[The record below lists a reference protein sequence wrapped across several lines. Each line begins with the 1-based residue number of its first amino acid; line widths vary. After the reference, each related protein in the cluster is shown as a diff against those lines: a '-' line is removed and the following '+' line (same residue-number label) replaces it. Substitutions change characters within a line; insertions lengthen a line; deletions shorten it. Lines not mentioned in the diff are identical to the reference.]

1 MKIESSALQMQA
13 QHVAT
18 RVHTQSSRFEAWV
31 GDRRPAN
38 ASNTARAAP
47 AVQISSAARLA
58 QAAQAHQA
66 TQMATTTATE
76 ATTAPSETDADE
88 GLTPQLALMRDLIA
102 LMTGVRVRVYTGP
115 EASAEA
121 PNPPRRP
128 AQAQADSAPGRQRA
142 GFGLVYEQREVIEET
157 ERTQFSAQGVVR
169 TADGREI
176 RFTLQLDMQRS
187 YRQESSFSLRL
198 GDATAIDPLVIN
210 FDGTA
215 AQLQDQRFSFDLNGD
230 GEAEN
235 VPLLAGNRGY
245 LALDTNQNALID
257 NGLELF
263 GPGTGNGFAELARHD
278 TDGNGWIDEADPVY
292 QQLRVWTPSADGTG
306 RLQTLAELGV
316 GAVQTAASAT
326 TPFALRTADNTSLGA
341 VRSTS
346 VYLREDG
353 GVGTVQQIDL
363 SV

>member
-38 ASNTARAAP
+38 APSPARAAP

-58 QAAQAHQA
+58 QAAQSSQ
-66 TQMATTTATE
+66 ATE
-76 ATTAPSETDADE
+76 ATAAPRETETDE

-115 EASAEA
+115 ETPAEA
-121 PNPPRRP
+121 PTPPRRP
-128 AQAQADSAPGRQRA
+128 AQAQADPPTGRQRA

-215 AQLQDQRFSFDLNGD
+215 AQLQDQRFAFDLNGD
-230 GEAEN
+230 GETEN

-263 GPGTGNGFAELARHD
+263 GPGTGNGFAELAQHD
-278 TDGNGWIDEADPVY
+278 SDGNGWIDEADPVY

-316 GAVQTAASAT
+316 GAVQTAASAA
-326 TPFALRTADNTSLGA
+326 TPFALRAADNTPLGA

-353 GVGTVQQIDL
+353 GLGTVQQIDL

>member
-13 QHVAT
+13 QHAAT

-58 QAAQAHQA
+58 QAAQARQA
-66 TQMATTTATE
+66 TATE
-76 ATTAPSETDADE
+76 ATEAADE
-88 GLTPQLALMRDLIA
+88 GLTPQLTLMRDLIA
-102 LMTGVRVRVYTGP
+102 LMTGVRVRVYSGP

-121 PNPPRRP
+121 PIPPQRP

-142 GFGLVYEQREVIEET
+142 GFGLVYEQREVTEET

-363 SV
+363 SA

>member
-13 QHVAT
+13 QHAAT

-38 ASNTARAAP
+38 ALSPARAAP

-58 QAAQAHQA
+58 QAAQSSQ
-66 TQMATTTATE
+66 ATE
-76 ATTAPSETDADE
+76 AASAPRETDADE

-215 AQLQDQRFSFDLNGD
+215 AQLQDQRFAFDLNGD

-263 GPGTGNGFAELARHD
+263 GPGTGNGFGELARHD
-278 TDGNGWIDEADPVY
+278 SDGNGWIDEADPVY

-326 TPFALRTADNTSLGA
+326 TPFALRTADNTPLGA

>member
-38 ASNTARAAP
+38 APSPTRAAP

-58 QAAQAHQA
+58 QAAQSSQ
-66 TQMATTTATE
+66 ATE
-76 ATTAPSETDADE
+76 AASAPRETDADE
-88 GLTPQLALMRDLIA
+88 GLTPQLAMIRDLIA

-115 EASAEA
+115 EAPAEA
-121 PNPPRRP
+121 PTPPKRP
-128 AQAQADSAPGRQRA
+128 AQAQADQAPGRQRA

-215 AQLQDQRFSFDLNGD
+215 AQLQDQRFAFDLNGD
-230 GEAEN
+230 GETEN

-245 LALDTNQNALID
+245 LALDTNRNALID

-278 TDGNGWIDEADPVY
+278 SDGNGWIDEADPVY

-326 TPFALRTADNTSLGA
+326 TPFALRTADNAHLGA
-341 VRSTS
+341 VRSTN

>member
-13 QHVAT
+13 QHAAT

-58 QAAQAHQA
+58 QAAQARQ
-66 TQMATTTATE
+66 ATTTATE
-76 ATTAPSETDADE
+76 ATEAPRETDADE

-102 LMTGVRVRVYTGP
+102 LMIGVRVRVYTGQG
-115 EASAEA
+115 ASAEA
-121 PNPPRRP
+121 PTPPQRP

-235 VPLLAGNRGY
+235 VPLLTGNRGY

>member
-38 ASNTARAAP
+38 APSPARAAP

-58 QAAQAHQA
+58 QAAQARQ
-66 TQMATTTATE
+66 ATTTATE
-76 ATTAPSETDADE
+76 ATEAARDTDADE

-121 PNPPRRP
+121 PTPPQRP

-215 AQLQDQRFSFDLNGD
+215 AQLQDQRFAFDLNGD
-230 GEAEN
+230 GETEN

-257 NGLELF
+257 NGLAF
-263 GPGTGNGFAELARHD
+263 
-278 TDGNGWIDEADPVY
+278 
-292 QQLRVWTPSADGTG
+292 
-306 RLQTLAELGV
+306 
-316 GAVQTAASAT
+316 
-326 TPFALRTADNTSLGA
+326 
-341 VRSTS
+341 
-346 VYLREDG
+346 
-353 GVGTVQQIDL
+353 
-363 SV
+363 

>member
-38 ASNTARAAP
+38 APSPARAVP

-58 QAAQAHQA
+58 QAAQS
-66 TQMATTTATE
+66 TE
-76 ATTAPSETDADE
+76 ATTAPRETDADE

-102 LMTGVRVRVYTGP
+102 LMTGVRVRVYTGT
-115 EASAEA
+115 EA
-121 PNPPRRP
+121 PTEAPTPPRRP
-128 AQAQADSAPGRQRA
+128 AQAQAESAPGRQRA

-215 AQLQDQRFSFDLNGD
+215 AQLQDQRFAFDLNGD
-230 GEAEN
+230 GETDN

-263 GPGTGNGFAELARHD
+263 GPGTGNGFAELAQHD
-278 TDGNGWIDEADPVY
+278 SDGNGWIDEADPVY

-316 GAVQTAASAT
+316 GAVQTATSAT
-326 TPFALRTADNTSLGA
+326 TPFALRTADNTPLGA

>member
-38 ASNTARAAP
+38 APSPARAAP

-58 QAAQAHQA
+58 QAAQS
-66 TQMATTTATE
+66 TE
-76 ATTAPSETDADE
+76 ATTAPRETDADK

-102 LMTGVRVRVYTGP
+102 LMTGVRVRVYTGTETP
-115 EASAEA
+115 TEA
-121 PNPPRRP
+121 PTLPLRP
-128 AQAQADSAPGRQRA
+128 AQAQAESAPGRQRA

-215 AQLQDQRFSFDLNGD
+215 AQLQDQRFAFDLNGD
-230 GEAEN
+230 GETDN

-245 LALDTNQNALID
+245 LALDTNQNAAID

-263 GPGTGNGFAELARHD
+263 GPGTGNGFAELAQHD
-278 TDGNGWIDEADPVY
+278 SDGNGWIDEADPVY

-316 GAVQTAASAT
+316 GAVQTAASAA
-326 TPFALRTADNTSLGA
+326 TPFALRTADNTHLGA

>member
-38 ASNTARAAP
+38 ALSPARAAP

-58 QAAQAHQA
+58 QAAQAAQA
-66 TQMATTTATE
+66 RQATTTATE
-76 ATTAPSETDADE
+76 APRDTDADE

-121 PNPPRRP
+121 PTPPQRP

-215 AQLQDQRFSFDLNGD
+215 AQLQDQRFAFDLNGD
-230 GEAEN
+230 GKTEN

-245 LALDTNQNALID
+245 LALDTNQNAAID

-278 TDGNGWIDEADPVY
+278 SDGNGWIDEADPIY

-326 TPFALRTADNTSLGA
+326 TPFALRTADNTPLGA

>member
-13 QHVAT
+13 QHAAT

-38 ASNTARAAP
+38 APHPARAAP

-58 QAAQAHQA
+58 QASQAAA
-66 TQMATTTATE
+66 TQAPAATR
-76 ATTAPSETDADE
+76 DADTDE
-88 GLTPQLALMRDLIA
+88 GLTPQLTLIRDLIA
-102 LMTGVRVRVYTGP
+102 LMTGVRVRVYAGP
-115 EASAEA
+115 DTSAEA
-121 PNPPRRP
+121 PTPPQRP
-128 AQAQADSAPGRQRA
+128 LQAPADAALGRQRA

-198 GDATAIDPLVIN
+198 GDAVAVDPLVVN

-215 AQLQDQRFSFDLNGD
+215 AQLQDQRFAFDLNGD
-230 GEAEN
+230 GQTEN

-263 GPGTGNGFAELARHD
+263 GPGSGNGFAELALHD
-278 TDGNGWIDEADPVY
+278 SDGNGWIDEADPVY
-292 QQLRVWTPSADGTG
+292 LQLRVWTPGADGPG

-316 GAVQTAASAT
+316 GAVQTAASAA
-326 TPFALRTADNTSLGA
+326 TPFALRSADNTPLGA

-346 VYLREDG
+346 MYLREDG
-353 GVGTVQQIDL
+353 GAGTVQQIDL
-363 SV
+363 SA